1 MSVTNYMISN
11 NSFLPYGATIPFIPP
26 LQEGFQFSDLTN
38 DQEEFIDREN
48 SFIYKDVGSDG
59 YQVLVSVVP
68 TYPHSKR
75 NHYRNR
81 SPKQFNRRTVFQK
94 GMRQKGNLKQPG
106 GSSCD
111 QRR

>member
-1 MSVTNYMISN
+1 MSVTNYMIY
-11 NSFLPYGATIPFIPP
+11 NSSILPYGATMPFIPP
-26 LQEGFQFSDLTN
+26 LQEGVQFSDLSN

-59 YQVLVSVVP
+59 YRVLVSVVP
-68 TYPHSKR
+68 TYPRTKR
-75 NHYRNR
+75 DHYRNR
-81 SPKQFNRRTVFQK
+81 SPKQFNRRGVFQK